1 MRPSRGFR
9 LAAVI
14 LGISVSSVLGNAL
27 PSAAVPIPPNVEPLP
42 NPVAVD
48 QAMFGLA
55 VTGLGDVD
63 GDGLGDVAVGALG
76 VEQVFVFSGAT
87 GDLIRTITDPEGLT
101 GNRFGLALA
110 DVGDWDG
117 DGVADLAV
125 GAPGDDQT
133 VLLPCFDP
141 NDPCPPEAFQG
152 RVFIFSG
159 ATGAMLHKLLP
170 PPGSE
175 FLAFGFA
182 IATMGDVDGDG
193 HSDLA
198 VGSPTRRANKFG
210 QVFAFA
216 GGSGAHL
223 WTSAEPLAQTL
234 ASYGNYLAAVDDVNG
249 DGDRDLLVAAPFHDY
264 DPALNSYLLAGRA
277 YVVSG
282 ASGAILRAIDNPS
295 PADGD
300 LFGAGLTAVSDETG
314 DGIEEH
320 AVGDPV
326 QGKVFVYRGSDGV
339 AIRTLTSP
347 GDPTTDYFGYPLVR
361 VEDRDGDGRDDL
373 WVAASRAGRID
384 LMSAAGARIDTV
396 ADPSPGPAASVGGFG
411 WALAPTLDLGDD
423 GLRDVIAGEFA
434 ATVGAADSAGA
445 AFLIV
450 NDRPPVALCQSV
462 TRDADAACLGAV
474 TPAEVDAGST
484 DPDGDPL
491 TFALVPPGPY
501 PLGDTAVTLKVTDD
515 KGASDTCMAT
525 VTVVDITPPA
535 ITGASA
541 STPILWPPD
550 HHMVNETVAF
560 TATDNCDPPG
570 AIVCSLAATSSEPD
584 DGIGDGHTLADVAV
598 VDPHH
603 VWLRAERSGPETGRT
618 YTVGIACA
626 DAASN
631 TGSDAVEVLVPHDP
645 W

>member
-1 MRPSRGFR
+1 MRPSRGFDP
-9 LAAVI
+9 AAVI
-14 LGISVSSVLGNAL
+14 LAVSLSSWLGGAL
-27 PSAAVPIPPNVEPLP
+27 PSAALPIPPNVVPLP

-76 VEQVFVFSGAT
+76 EAQVFVFSGAT
-87 GDLIRTITDPEGLT
+87 GALIHTIPDPEGLP

-125 GAPGDDQT
+125 GSPGDDQT
-133 VLLPCFDP
+133 VLLPCLDP

-159 ATGAMLHKLLP
+159 ATGTLLHKLLP

-182 IATMGDVDGDG
+182 IAPMGDVDGDG

-216 GGSGAHL
+216 GGSGAYL

-234 ASYGNYLAAVDDVNG
+234 ASYGNYLAAVGDVNG
-249 DGDRDLLVAAPFHDY
+249 DGKRDLLVAAPFHDY
-264 DPALNSYLLAGRA
+264 DPAPNTYVLAGRV

-282 ASGAILRAIDNPS
+282 ANGAILRAIDNPS
-295 PADGD
+295 PAAGE
-300 LFGAGLTAVSDETG
+300 LFGAGLTALSDETG

-326 QGKVFVYRGSDGV
+326 QGKVFVYRGNDGV

-361 VEDRDGDGRDDL
+361 VEDRDGDGRDEL

-384 LMSAAGARIDTV
+384 LMSASGARIDTV
-396 ADPSPGPAASVGGFG
+396 ADPSPGPAASLGGFG
-411 WALAPTLDLGDD
+411 WALAATLDLGDD
-423 GLRDVIAGEFA
+423 GLRDVIAGAFA
-434 ATVGAADSAGA
+434 TPLGAADNAGA

-462 TRDADAACLGAV
+462 MRDADATCLAAV
-474 TPAEVDAGST
+474 TPEEVDAGST

-491 TFALVPPGPY
+491 NFALIPPGPY
-501 PLGDTAVTLKVTDD
+501 ELGATAVTLQVTDD
-515 KGASDTCMAT
+515 KGASDTCTAT
-525 VTVVDITPPA
+525 VTVVDTTPPT
-535 ITGASA
+535 ITDASA
-541 STPILWPPD
+541 STPVLWPPD
-550 HHMVNETVAF
+550 HRMVNETVAY
-560 TATDNCDPPG
+560 TATDNCDPPA
-570 AIVCSLAATSSEPD
+570 AITCSLAATSSEPE
-584 DGIGDGHTLADVAV
+584 DGIGDGHTLMDLAVA
-598 VDPHH
+598 DPHH
-603 VWLRAERSGPETGRT
+603 VWLRAERSGPATGRT
-618 YTVGIACA
+618 YTIGIACA
-626 DAASN
+626 DAAAN
-631 TGSDAVEVLVPHDP
+631 TASDAVEVLVPHDP